1 MVKRRRITHVLSSA
15 DIAPLV
21 LGYCGSA
28 LDATRLQTAL
38 GRRGSRSLRRVL
50 LSGVMNRLLAARRA
64 GCSQRGLSL
73 LSRWSSRSEGH
84 RARLVSWLLQGL
96 SGHGL
101 ARVGPAWIEAE
112 ESVALVSLPCF
123 ATDEEGAPSVEWSMP
138 ARAEDRRVVFAVS
151 ESNRNL
157 CNTGCWCTGKVTHA
171 VCCFV
176 PSAKRTSLTPLVA
189 LTSLYGHGA
198 HLPPNVWR
206 PLPGACDK
214 VARLLG
220 IDRDDLGLVVKFVF
234 VAAGGENGS
243 HRWNSIEQAH
253 VNPNEENAEA
263 DDLSSDA
270 SISFA
275 DFVADSHILCDL
287 DDDEASLLFFD
298 ESDDDTDSDTSDVD
312 SDSDDDDDDES
323 VSCDDE
329 ADCAVRDFPFL
340 NGADHTSKAV
350 LLHSWDTD
358 GITPRKLL
366 QRTADL
372 LQTTLPDRLSSD
384 LTRLSAALANWS
396 TLVENQL
403 EDDDRVVDALCGQ
416 PSGDWGTHKWE
427 PNRHTR
433 LRTRL
438 RDRTMPTVST

>member
-1 MVKRRRITHVLSSA
+1 MVKRRRTTTLVLSSA

-21 LGYCGSA
+21 LEYCGSA
-28 LDATRLQTAL
+28 VDATRLETAL
-38 GRRGSRSLRRVL
+38 GRRGSRSLRSVL
-50 LSGVMNRLLAARRA
+50 LSGVMNRLLAARRS

-84 RARLVSWLLQGL
+84 RARLVAWLLQGL

-123 ATDEEGAPSVEWSMP
+123 ATDEEGAPCVEWSMP

-198 HLPPNVWR
+198 AHLPPNVWR

-234 VAAGGENGS
+234 VAAGGDNGS
-243 HRWNSIEQAH
+243 HRWHSIEQAH
-253 VNPNEENAEA
+253 VNPGN
-263 DDLSSDA
+263 DDVDDASSDA

-287 DDDEASLLFFD
+287 DDDDASLLFFD
-298 ESDDDTDSDTSDVD
+298 D
-312 SDSDDDDDDES
+312 SDSDSDTEDSEFDSDSQSDGENVCSDDD
-323 VSCDDE
+323 

-372 LQTTLPDRLSSD
+372 LQTTLPDRPSSD

-396 TLVENQL
+396 NHVEDQL
-403 EDDDRVVDALCGQ
+403 EDDDRVVDALCLQAPGTA
-416 PSGDWGTHKWE
+416 GDWGPRNWE
-427 PNRHTR
+427 PTRHTR
-433 LRTRL
+433 SHSHL
-438 RDRTMPTVST
+438 RDRLPTVST